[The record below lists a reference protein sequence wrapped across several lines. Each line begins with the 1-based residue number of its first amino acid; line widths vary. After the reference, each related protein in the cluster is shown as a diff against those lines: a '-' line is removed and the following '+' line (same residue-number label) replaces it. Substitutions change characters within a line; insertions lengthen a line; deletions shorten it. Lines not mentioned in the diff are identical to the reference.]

1 MDLLLWR
8 HAEAVD
14 GSPDHERALS
24 ERGERQARS
33 MARWLTRHGPA
44 GLRVLASPATRTLQ
58 TAAAFTRDLELV
70 ATLAPGCG
78 AGAALAASGWPD
90 ADRPCLL
97 VGHQPALGR
106 LAALLLTG
114 SEADWSIRRGA
125 IWWLRSRV
133 RDGVPETV
141 LRAVIGPDLL

>member
-14 GSPDHERALS
+14 GSPDRERALS

-33 MARWLTRHGPA
+33 MARWLTRHGPE

-58 TAAAFTRDLELV
+58 TAAAFTRGFELV
-70 ATLAPGCG
+70 AALAPGCG
-78 AGAALAASGWPD
+78 AGEVLAASGWPD

-114 SEADWSIRRGA
+114 GEADWSIRRGA

-133 RDGVPETV
+133 RDGARATV